1 MIEVRH
7 SVSPSS
13 VETATSAELR
23 ESFLVEDLF
32 RPGEVHGVYT
42 HDDRL
47 VVGGAVPGDGQLEL
61 PCWDVLGRRRTSSA
75 ASWG

>member
-1 MIEVRH
+1 MRLLVSRIRLSAGMTRSRPLIEVRH

-47 VVGGAVPGDGQLEL
+47 VVGGAVPAVARFL
-61 PCWDVLGRRRTSSA
+61 
-75 ASWG
+75 